1 MSTSQLRED
10 KHYYFM
16 YKNNCIHLF
25 CIRSGCINNVLIVK
39 SNSKT
44 CLLFFFHNVDT
55 ILQPFEKKI
64 RNRKWLMRER
74 RWCVV
79 VSEKK
84 KEEFRPLGEKEKWND
99 IWFVSRIYSK
109 EIKNNIQAEHPWND
123 IYYCKSW
130 NFHFFSLRMKYN
142 MKERRKQYLSSNKL
156 CVFHHNYH

>member
-55 ILQPFEKKI
+55 ILQPFEKKNTEPEVI
-64 RNRKWLMRER
+64 DEGAE
-74 RWCVV
+74 VV
-79 VSEKK
+79 CGG
-84 KEEFRPLGEKEKWND
+84 F
-99 IWFVSRIYSK
+99 
-109 EIKNNIQAEHPWND
+109 
-123 IYYCKSW
+123 
-130 NFHFFSLRMKYN
+130 
-142 MKERRKQYLSSNKL
+142 
-156 CVFHHNYH
+156 